1 MGSDII
7 SKATVQTH
15 SSQSHPDDD
24 SLKRGERLTVN
35 ENHVLQDR
43 KIGVLGAISLIVNKI
58 IGAGIFSTP
67 STIFKLSGSVG
78 LSLLLWVIAGI
89 ISACGALVMLEF
101 GSGIPRSGGIK
112 VYLERSFT
120 PKRMQTCI
128 YLFFCLFLQVSAS
141 NAITAAEYLLSAA
154 GVESTTWKERGLAIA
169 AVSFAVGV
177 HTVAPRVGRAMQDVL
192 SMVKLFTLLFIVCT
206 GFAAL
211 AGHLRIPKPHNFDL
225 QTSFEGTSN
234 NGYDIGT
241 ALLDAIFS
249 YQGYDNVNA
258 VLSEVKNPEHTLR
271 IALPCAM
278 GIITVLYVLA
288 NVAYFAGVP
297 KEEFRTASVTIAASL
312 FRNVFGETAATRALP
327 ALVALSALG
336 HLLGVAFVVPRLL
349 QELAKDGI
357 TPFPDLMMQNR
368 PFKTPIAALIV
379 HLGVTV
385 LFICAPP
392 AGDAFSFVVGLSSYP
407 MCLMLTAITIG
418 LVRMRLTRRT
428 GEGWSSSYAAPWP
441 VIGFYLA
448 ANIVRSPPSRP
459 HHPGADCLANRKES
473 RVKFLL
479 VMPFVPPNSSTSRI
493 PYWLSPVVALGILG
507 LGVVYYLLRF
517 AVLPR
522 LLGYRLH
529 PVTKDL
535 TDGSQ
540 VTRFLVLK
548 EPR

>member
-1 MGSDII
+1 MGRDTI
-7 SKATVQTH
+7 SQVTIETDA
-15 SSQSHPDDD
+15 SRSRDD
-24 SLKRGERLTVN
+24 SLKAGERLSVN

-43 KIGVLGAISLIVNKI
+43 KIGALGAISLVVNKI
-58 IGAGIFSTP
+58 VGAGIFSTP

-78 LSLLLWVIAGI
+78 LSLILWVVAGI

-101 GSGIPRSGGIK
+101 GSGMPRSGGIK
-112 VYLERSFT
+112 VYLERCFS
-120 PKRMQTCI
+120 PKQMQTCI

-141 NAITAAEYLLSAA
+141 NAITASEYLLSAA
-154 GVESTTWKERGLAIA
+154 GVDSTTWKERGLAIA

-177 HTVAPRVGRAMQDVL
+177 HTCAPRIGRAMQDLL

-211 AGHLRIPKPHNFDL
+211 AGHRRIPNPHNFDVK
-225 QTSFEGTSN
+225 TSFEGTSN
-234 NGYDIGT
+234 NGYEIGT

-271 IALPCAM
+271 IALPSAM

-288 NVAYFAGVP
+288 NVAYFAGVS
-297 KEEFRTASVTIAASL
+297 KEEFRSANVTIAASL

-327 ALVALSALG
+327 ALVALSAIG

-357 TPFPDLMMQNR
+357 TPFPNIMMQNR
-368 PFKTPIAALIV
+368 PFKTPIAALFV
-379 HLGVTV
+379 HLCVTI

-407 MCLMLTAITIG
+407 MCVMLTAITVG
-418 LVRMRLTRRT
+418 LVKMRFTPS
-428 GEGWSSSYAAPWP
+428 EGWSSSYSALWP
-441 VIGFYLA
+441 VIVFYLA
-448 ANIVRSPPSRP
+448 ANV
-459 HHPGADCLANRKES
+459 
-473 RVKFLL
+473 FLL
-479 VMPFVPPNSSTSRI
+479 VMPFVPPNSSTSSI

-507 LGVVYYLLRF
+507 LGVIYYLLRF
-517 AVLPR
+517 VLLPWVF
-522 LLGYRLH
+522 GYSLR

-535 TDGSQ
+535 TDGSRVVRYRMQ
-540 VTRFLVLK
+540 KNSSREGTVETFD
-548 EPR
+548 

>member
-1 MGSDII
+1 MGWGLVGITPSQLQAGVKMGSDII

-112 VYLERSFT
+112 VYLERSFA

-357 TPFPDLMMQNR
+357 APFPDIMMQNR

-407 MCLMLTAITIG
+407 MCLMLTAITVG
-418 LVRMRLTRRT
+418 LVRMRLTRT
-428 GEGWSSSYAAPWP
+428 GEGWSSSYPAPWP

-448 ANIVRSPPSRP
+448 ANT
-459 HHPGADCLANRKES
+459 
-473 RVKFLL
+473 FLL
-479 VMPFVPPNSSTSRI
+479 AMPFVPPNSSASRI

-517 AVLPR
+517 AVLPW
-522 LLGYRLH
+522 LFGYSLH

-540 VTRFLVLK
+540 VTRFLMLK

>member
-1 MGSDII
+1 MGSDTI
-7 SKATVQTH
+7 SKATVQTN
-15 SSQSHPDDD
+15 SSHPDDD
-24 SLKRGERLTVN
+24 NLKAGERLTVN

-78 LSLLLWVIAGI
+78 LSLMLWVIAGI

-112 VYLERSFT
+112 VYLERSFA

-141 NAITAAEYLLSAA
+141 NAITASEYLLSAA

-211 AGHLRIPKPHNFDL
+211 AGHLRIPKPHNFDVK
-225 QTSFEGTSN
+225 TSFEGTSN

-327 ALVALSALG
+327 ALVALSAIG

-407 MCLMLTAITIG
+407 MCLMLTAITVG
-418 LVRMRLTRRT
+418 LVKMRLSRT
-428 GEGWSSSYAAPWP
+428 EGWSSSYTAPWP

-448 ANIVRSPPSRP
+448 ANI
-459 HHPGADCLANRKES
+459 
-473 RVKFLL
+473 FLL
-479 VMPFVPPNSSTSRI
+479 VMPFVPPSSSSSSI

-507 LGVVYYLLRF
+507 LGVGYYLLRF
-517 AVLPR
+517 VVLPW
-522 LLGYRLH
+522 LFGYSLQ

-540 VTRFLVLK
+540 VTRFLMQK
-548 EPR
+548 KRR

>member
-1 MGSDII
+1 MGSDTI
-7 SKATVQTH
+7 SKAPVQTH
-15 SSQSHPDDD
+15 SSHPDDD
-24 SLKRGERLTVN
+24 SLKGGERLTVN

-112 VYLERSFT
+112 VYLERSFA

-141 NAITAAEYLLSAA
+141 NAITASEYLLSAA

-211 AGHLRIPKPHNFDL
+211 AGHLRIPKPHNFDVK
-225 QTSFEGTSN
+225 TSFEGTSN

-327 ALVALSALG
+327 ALVALSAIG

-357 TPFPDLMMQNR
+357 TPFPDVMMQNR

-407 MCLMLTAITIG
+407 MCLMLTAITVG
-418 LVRMRLTRRT
+418 LVKMRLSRT
-428 GEGWSSSYAAPWP
+428 GEGWSSSYTAPWP

-448 ANIVRSPPSRP
+448 ANI
-459 HHPGADCLANRKES
+459 
-473 RVKFLL
+473 FLL
-479 VMPFVPPNSSTSRI
+479 VMPFVPPNSSTSSI

-517 AVLPR
+517 VVLPW
-522 LLGYRLH
+522 LFGYSLH

-540 VTRFLVLK
+540 VTRFLMLK
-548 EPR
+548 KRR